1 MALGGVGC
9 RGIQFALNTHQDDR
23 CSTVPGSGG
32 LASAVI
38 YLRYEL
44 NDCRCYAPDQ
54 KAKYDDDDRFRD
66 WPTH

>member
-1 MALGGVGC
+1 VIGAVDHDKAGVEFFNFPPAA
-9 RGIQFALNTHQDDR
+9 R
-23 CSTVPGSGG
+23 SGG

-54 KAKYDDDDRFRD
+54 KAKYDDDDRFGD
-66 WPTH
+66 WPPH